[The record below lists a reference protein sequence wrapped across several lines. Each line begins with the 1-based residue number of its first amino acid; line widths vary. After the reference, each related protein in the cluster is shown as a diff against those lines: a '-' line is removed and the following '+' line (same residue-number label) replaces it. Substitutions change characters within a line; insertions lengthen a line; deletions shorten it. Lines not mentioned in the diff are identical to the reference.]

1 MKVEYAVNI
10 IEAAI
15 KDESGFSPFSSGTD
29 ACMWMAENCESCKK
43 ALICYDPEG
52 YENMRDGGREET
64 LDGRNCFGEY
74 AIACGFITGKI
85 PEEISIWMGGT
96 ENELPSQCR
105 FFSDNDNDR
114 PDRRPPPIPP
124 NQLFLPFLC
133 TSLFGFDDPNILVF
147 DKAIVEKDVFA
158 VPLLHEQRKN
168 NVADEESQRAERR
181 HFECS

>member
-1 MKVEYAVNI
+1 MKPEYAVQI
-10 IEAAI
+10 IHEGIDA
-15 KDESGFSPFSSGTD
+15 DTGFRPFSSGSEAVD
-29 ACMWMAENCESCKK
+29 WICANCGECKK
-43 ALICYDPEG
+43 AMMCYDPEG
-52 YENMRDGGREET
+52 YENFRDGGKSET
-64 LDGRNCFGEY
+64 LSGLNCFGEY
-74 AIACGFITGKI
+74 ALGVGFITGKI

-96 ENELPSQCR
+96 ESELPSQCR

-158 VPLLHEQRKN
+158 VPLP
-168 NVADEESQRAERR
+168 
-181 HFECS
+181 